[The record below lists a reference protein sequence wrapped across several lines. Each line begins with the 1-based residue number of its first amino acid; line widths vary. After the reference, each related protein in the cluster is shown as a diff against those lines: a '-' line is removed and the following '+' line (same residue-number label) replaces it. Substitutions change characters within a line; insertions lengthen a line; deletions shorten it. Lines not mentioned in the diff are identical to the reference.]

1 MLEWCEKL
9 ENHLSNYKWKT
20 NEAIKR
26 MLLSCITG
34 SARQVIVLLQ
44 HTGAGLAFVNYET
57 GDFFSELL
65 KKFSQEKDEPGD
77 REEIMI
83 LGNTILTS

>member
-34 SARQVIVLLQ
+34 SVIVLLQ
-44 HTGAGLAFVNYET
+44 HTGAGLAFV
-57 GDFFSELL
+57 
-65 KKFSQEKDEPGD
+65 
-77 REEIMI
+77 
-83 LGNTILTS
+83 ILTKVLLNRIALRHRGKKQK

>member
-44 HTGAGLAFVNYET
+44 HTGAGLAFV
-57 GDFFSELL
+57 
-65 KKFSQEKDEPGD
+65 
-77 REEIMI
+77 
-83 LGNTILTS
+83 ILTKVLLNRIVLRHRGKKQK